1 MEFGHFLVVGQFDF
15 EVVDLLF
22 GLGHLGPGHVT
33 LNLKLSYLTVSVTN
47 DVLEPEKRRKL
58 SRSFVG
64 CSKLYGKDKIGFIFR
79 CILLGNENQLQFGQN
94 QTHNF
99 TKILECYYVENEL
112 RHSKNSS

>member
-47 DVLEPEKRRKL
+47 DVLEPETRKF

-64 CSKLYGKDKIGFIFR
+64 VSK
-79 CILLGNENQLQFGQN
+79 
-94 QTHNF
+94 
-99 TKILECYYVENEL
+99 YVSYMK
-112 RHSKNSS
+112 RIK